1 MKIYKII
8 KATKYIFIHINNV
21 NVKIN
26 IDALKLNYA
35 DKIKYSDI
43 FYIKCKNITDIYNF
57 NANKIQIPEGYILSK
72 NLNDGIYIFKNPDN
86 YINIIIKKDWCLI
99 KDYFVKNLSE
109 REKELLEFEHNLT
122 LFEKD
127 YNEYI
132 QKGYEKLSILEIIK
146 FIKPININKKKL
158 KETLYDLGL
167 PFLILSVL
175 LTLSAYGAK
184 NFYQKKLNTTYQHL
198 DRLKKKSFIL
208 TKEIDKIKKI
218 DTIYKNIIDKTKINR
233 INIINKIAASLTK
246 NARISYIRIDDRNIL
261 FTIDTNN
268 STKLLEK
275 LNNIKEIKNLKLT
288 SSVSINKNIKR
299 YRFKGEIFW

>member
-1 MKIYKII
+1 MKIFKII

-26 IDALKLNYA
+26 IDALKLNYT

-43 FYIKCKNITDIYNF
+43 FYIKCKDITEIYNF

-86 YINIIIKKDWCLI
+86 YINIIIKKDGCLI

-109 REKELLEFEHNLT
+109 REKELLEFEHNLNVC
-122 LFEKD
+122 EKD
-127 YNEYI
+127 YNECI
-132 QKGYEKLSILEIIK
+132 QKGVEKLSLLEIIK
-146 FIKPININKKKL
+146 FIKPLNIDKKKL
-158 KETLYDLGL
+158 KEKLYDLAL
-167 PFLILSVL
+167 PFLMLSIL
-175 LTLSAYGAK
+175 LTLSAYVTK
-184 NFYQKKLNTTYQHL
+184 IFYQKKLSIKYQNL
-198 DRLKKKSFIL
+198 EDLKKNSFLL
-208 TKEIDKIKKI
+208 TKEINKIKEINIK
-218 DTIYKNIIDKTKINR
+218 YKDIINKTKINR

-246 NARISYIRIDDRNIL
+246 NARISYIRIDDRNII